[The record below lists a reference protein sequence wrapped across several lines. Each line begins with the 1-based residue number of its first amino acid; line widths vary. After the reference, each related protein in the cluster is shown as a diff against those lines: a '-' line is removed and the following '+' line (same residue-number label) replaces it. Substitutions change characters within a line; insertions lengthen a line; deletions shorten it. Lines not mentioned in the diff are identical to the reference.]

1 MNTEYTP
8 DLLAFAD
15 GETITD
21 EERTRFKE
29 LVDGSYARL
38 KLKSDYN
45 ESEENEYLEREHLTL
60 APPSVCKNPSK
71 LYVLRVKDYTTDS
84 FLESPGYIVIREQ
97 ESPVL
102 LLLASSLAS
111 LHQYTG
117 AFFVSVYKYIT
128 YAWASL
134 AREAKCATLS
144 TTAIIVDTPLDDKL
158 AYFLAALE
166 VAVGAPGTTVEKQ
179 GLLESAQ
186 DPKLSIKYGF
196 GDDENLTAVQR
207 LRLAVGVLAFF
218 GKSTDLERINKYRTN
233 AAMPLARAMA
243 IVAPPR
249 PTPRKKTGF
258 LGFLGRLFGW

>member
-1 MNTEYTP
+1 M
-8 DLLAFAD
+8 
-15 GETITD
+15 
-21 EERTRFKE
+21 
-29 LVDGSYARL
+29 
-38 KLKSDYN
+38 
-45 ESEENEYLEREHLTL
+45 
-60 APPSVCKNPSK
+60 
-71 LYVLRVKDYTTDS
+71 
-84 FLESPGYIVIREQ
+84 ESPGYIVIREQ

-144 TTAIIVDTPLDDKL
+144 TTAIIVDVPLDDKL

-179 GLLESAQ
+179 GLLGSAQ
-186 DPKLSIKYGF
+186 DPDLSIRYGF

-207 LRLAVGVLAFF
+207 LRLAVGVIAFF
-218 GKSTDLERINKYRTN
+218 GKSTDLERIDKYRTN
-233 AAMPLARAMA
+233 AEMPLARAMA

>member
-8 DLLAFAD
+8 NLLVFAD
-15 GETITD
+15 GEEITD

-45 ESEENEYLEREHLTL
+45 EGEENEYLKREHLTL

-71 LYVLRVKDYTTDS
+71 LHVLRVKDYTTGG

-111 LHQYTG
+111 LHQCIG
-117 AFFVSVYKYIT
+117 AFFVSVYKDIT
-128 YAWASL
+128 HTWASL
-134 AREAKCATLS
+134 AREAECATFS
-144 TTAIIVDTPLDDKL
+144 TTAIIVDVPLDDKL

-166 VAVGAPGTTVEKQ
+166 VAVGADHQ
-179 GLLESAQ
+179 GILENTLQ
-186 DPKLSIKYGF
+186 DTLPILYGF
-196 GDDENLTAVQR
+196 KENDTIDGILATKIR
-207 LRLAVGVLAFF
+207 KAVGTLVFF
-218 GKSTDLERINKYRTN
+218 GKDPNSLRYLDEKRKQGIELAE
-233 AAMPLARAMA
+233 AME
-243 IVAPPR
+243 IVTQHPVQ
-249 PTPRKKTGF
+249 RKKIGF
-258 LGFLGRLFGW
+258 FERFFGHLFGR

>member
-8 DLLAFAD
+8 NLLVFAD

-45 ESEENEYLEREHLTL
+45 EGEENEYLKREHLTL

-71 LYVLRVKDYTTDS
+71 LHVLRVKDYTTGS

-111 LHQYTG
+111 LHQCTG
-117 AFFVSVYKYIT
+117 AFFASVYQDIT
-128 YAWASL
+128 HAWASL
-134 AREAKCATLS
+134 AREAECATFS
-144 TTAIIVDTPLDDKL
+144 TTAIIVDVPLDDKL

-166 VAVGAPGTTVEKQ
+166 VAVGVNRQGILEDTLQGT
-179 GLLESAQ
+179 LPIL
-186 DPKLSIKYGF
+186 YGF
-196 GDDENLTAVQR
+196 KENDTIDGILATKIR
-207 LRLAVGVLAFF
+207 KAVGTLVFF
-218 GKSTDLERINKYRTN
+218 GKDPNSLRYLDEKRKQGIELAE
-233 AAMPLARAMA
+233 AMENVTQPH
-243 IVAPPR
+243 
-249 PTPRKKTGF
+249 PTSRKKPGF
-258 LGFLGRLFGW
+258 FGRLSGLFGR

>member
-1 MNTEYTP
+1 M
-8 DLLAFAD
+8 
-15 GETITD
+15 
-21 EERTRFKE
+21 
-29 LVDGSYARL
+29 
-38 KLKSDYN
+38 
-45 ESEENEYLEREHLTL
+45 
-60 APPSVCKNPSK
+60 
-71 LYVLRVKDYTTDS
+71 
-84 FLESPGYIVIREQ
+84 
-97 ESPVL
+97 
-102 LLLASSLAS
+102 
-111 LHQYTG
+111 
-117 AFFVSVYKYIT
+117 
-128 YAWASL
+128 
-134 AREAKCATLS
+134 
-144 TTAIIVDTPLDDKL
+144 
-158 AYFLAALE
+158 
-166 VAVGAPGTTVEKQ
+166 AVGAPGTTVEKQ